1 MPLSLVYGQPSSA
14 TSPSPR
20 GRSEGRS
27 NPPRNNQSRGDNR
40 RNSGQHSSDRQ
51 NGQENQ
57 SQWRRWLPWV
67 AIGLFLAAVILP
79 GMLNGPSGPAISY
92 SEFIDEV
99 RNGSV
104 QSIEINNVTG
114 EISGTLTDGSSFT
127 STGGGERGLSDTDEE
142 LIRSTGVD
150 YEFITPSS
158 NWLLNLA
165 GLLLPVMLIIGF
177 FMWMQRALKAR
188 WAM

>member
-1 MPLSLVYGQPSSA
+1 MDNLPP
-14 TSPSPR
+14 PPPPPPR

-27 NPPRNNQSRGDNR
+27 NPPRNNQSRGENR
-40 RNSGQHSSDRQ
+40 RNSGQLSSDRQ

-79 GMLNGPSGPAISY
+79 GMLNGPTGPAISY

-114 EISGTLTDGSSFT
+114 EISGTLSDGSSFT

-150 YEFITPSS
+150 YEFVTPSS

-177 FMWMQRALKAR
+177 FMW
-188 WAM
+188 